1 MKKLPKNWYIEVT
14 EENQAIVSK
23 WRLETA
29 GAFLHKDIIAV
40 GMFVMSNHSDGSCY
54 YGFDNEKELNLDFP
68 SHVSID
74 FETFLEITEMKM
86 PTYTVTREQFLQ
98 GYELACGDWQEL
110 LAKKFAMELL
120 KSDTIVVEDSFAQ
133 RLRNA
138 AISST
143 QIEFLDSLFVDPNLV
158 QPKDLEIGEAMR
170 IKEISSH
177 YYDAV
182 ILRTFDGFVDV
193 KNPRNTWSNIP
204 TFRGVRV
211 KLKIEVE
218 EC

>member
-1 MKKLPKNWYIEVT
+1 MKKLPENWYIEVT
-14 EENQAIVSK
+14 EENQTIVSK
-23 WRLETA
+23 WRLKTA
-29 GAFLHKDIIAV
+29 GAFLHKDIIDV
-40 GMFVMSNHSDGSCY
+40 GMFVMSSHSDGSCY

-68 SHVSID
+68 SHVKID
-74 FETFLEITEMKM
+74 FETFLEITEMK
-86 PTYTVTREQFLQ
+86 TSTHTVTREQFLQ

-120 KSDTIVVEDSFAQ
+120 KSDTIVVKDSFAQ

-138 AISST
+138 AVSST

-158 QPKDLEIGEAMR
+158 QPKDLEIGDVMR
-170 IKEISSH
+170 VKEISSP
-177 YYDAV
+177 YYDV
-182 ILRTFDGFVDV
+182 VLLRTYDGFVDIN
-193 KNPRNTWSNIP
+193 NPRNTWSNFP
-204 TFRGVRV
+204 SFRGIRV